1 VGFSLKLKEDFSQ
14 LKRKPILEPSE
25 TLKTRKVVQDT
36 ITLQTMILNEIIT
49 QVWKKSNF
57 IVTKDLNI
65 KESLKNTSTLFEN
78 TKIRAN

>member
-1 VGFSLKLKEDFSQ
+1 
-14 LKRKPILEPSE
+14 
-25 TLKTRKVVQDT
+25 
-36 ITLQTMILNEIIT
+36 MILNEIIT